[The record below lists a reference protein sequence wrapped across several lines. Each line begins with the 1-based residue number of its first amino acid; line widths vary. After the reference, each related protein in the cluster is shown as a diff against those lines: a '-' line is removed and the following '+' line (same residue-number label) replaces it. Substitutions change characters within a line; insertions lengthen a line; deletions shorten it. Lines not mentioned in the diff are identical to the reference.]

1 MSNVS
6 VHGINTKFTKSRTKG
21 WLWETRLG
29 FYCKVLDEM
38 YRRRVSQRIKKS
50 LRSVLRKAHL
60 QQYL

>member
-6 VHGINTKFTKSRTKG
+6 VHGINMKFTISQTKE

-29 FYCKVLDEM
+29 FYCKVLGEM
-38 YRRRVSQRIKKS
+38 YRRRMSQRIKKN

>member
-6 VHGINTKFTKSRTKG
+6 VHGINMKFTKSRTKRR
-21 WLWETRLG
+21 LWETRLG
-29 FYCKVLDEM
+29 FYCEVLDEM
-38 YRRRVSQRIKKS
+38 YRCRISQGIKKS